1 MNDKFLLSLRLLEDY
16 KLNLESYKIIEHRDF
31 NIIQVNGSGKSL
43 AFNINFYNDRLI
55 NFDMNNYL
63 NYLNALES

>member
-31 NIIQVNGSGKSL
+31 NMIQVNGSGKSL
-43 AFNINFYNDRLI
+43 TFNIDFYTDRLI

-63 NYLNALES
+63 NYLNALEL

>member
-1 MNDKFLLSLRLLEDY
+1 MNDKFLLSLRLLEDF

-31 NIIQVNGSGKSL
+31 NMIQVNGSGKSL
-43 AFNINFYNDRLI
+43 TFNIDFYTDRLI

-63 NYLNALES
+63 NYLNALEL